1 MEANLV
7 FGGFLVFHCPLKPD
21 AIEMVKMIGDSSHR
35 VGLVLLFLVVRFHT
49 EISSAQ
55 VIIL

>member
-1 MEANLV
+1 VESDLV

-35 VGLVLLFLVVRFHT
+35 VCFFPKSDYIHM
-49 EISSAQ
+49 IQSNQPKIYSAS
-55 VIIL
+55 